1 MHSLKQPGN
10 SMAAPGSRKDL
21 TDEQLFRKAKQMQRR
36 EVKEQE
42 RSMRQALIEESNQR
56 DDSKHVNLFQA
67 E

>member
-1 MHSLKQPGN
+1 
-10 SMAAPGSRKDL
+10 MAAPGSRKDL